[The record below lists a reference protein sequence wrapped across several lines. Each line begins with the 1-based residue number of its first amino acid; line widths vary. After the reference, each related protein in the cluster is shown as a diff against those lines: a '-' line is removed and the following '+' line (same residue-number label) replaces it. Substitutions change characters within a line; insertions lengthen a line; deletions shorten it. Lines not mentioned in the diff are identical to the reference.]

1 MSLFSFHDILRRLK
15 DRYPNL
21 DARIEESEVV
31 ELWEACVGPTIAKH
45 AKVIKV
51 DQGELYIEVDH
62 PTWKS
67 ELHFRKAQILEK
79 LRNTGKNFQP
89 TDLFLV
95 EKKVRRNEPN
105 SNRYARGNFK
115 GRPKT

>member
-1 MSLFSFHDILRRLK
+1 MSLFSFQDILRRLK
-15 DRYPNL
+15 ERYPNL

-51 DQGELYIEVDH
+51 DKGELYVEVDH

-95 EKKVRRNEPN
+95 EKKTQRNARSTRPFGTPN
-105 SNRYARGNFK
+105 TR
-115 GRPKT
+115 